1 MNTQKLKDK
10 ILDLGLNVE
19 SVAQKIGVDK
29 SSFYRKLNNGEKFT
43 IGEARRIKGALSL
56 SDDEVNEI
64 FLL

>member
-1 MNTQKLKDK
+1 MNTQKLKEK
-10 ILDLGLNVE
+10 ILSLGLNVE

-43 IGEARRIKGALSL
+43 VGEARRIKCALSL
-56 SDDEVNEI
+56 SDDEVNEF